1 MAQDKKENKSKS
13 HLESLS
19 NKELDAMYASMARST
34 GTGEPNSFMQE
45 IEQIMEKRYDGFHS
59 ESKKKAE

>member
-1 MAQDKKENKSKS
+1 MAQDNKEKKTKS

-19 NKELDAMYASMARST
+19 NKELDAMYASMSRST
-34 GTGEPNSFMQE
+34 GSGEPNSFMQE

-59 ESKKKAE
+59 QSKETK